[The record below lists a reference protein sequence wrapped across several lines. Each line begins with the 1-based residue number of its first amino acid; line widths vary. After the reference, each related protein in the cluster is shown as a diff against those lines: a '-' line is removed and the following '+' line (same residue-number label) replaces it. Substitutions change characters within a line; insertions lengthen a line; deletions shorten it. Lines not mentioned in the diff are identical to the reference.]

1 MPSKSPAQARLMQA
15 VAHNPQF
22 AKKVGIPQSVGRE
35 FAQADRG
42 KVMNKHEAA
51 ESPAY
56 EKAEE
61 SLMKK
66 HHPAMYK
73 AQHEKP
79 SHSGHDHGHKH
90 LSHKMMP
97 GEHRKE
103 ERLKHY
109 NEGFHAAK
117 KERHEAHKHHL
128 NLGHRGK

>member
-1 MPSKSPAQARLMQA
+1 MPAKSKAQFRLMA
-15 VAHNPQF
+15 AAEHNPAF
-22 AKKVGIPQSVGRE
+22 ARKVGIKPSVGKE
-35 FAQADRG
+35 FVQATPSY
-42 KVMNKHEAA
+42 KALPEKTMKHEAK

-66 HHPAMYK
+66 HHPKMY
-73 AQHEKP
+73 EKTHGKE
-79 SHSGHDHGHKH
+79 SHSDHGHKH

-109 NEGFHAAK
+109 NQGFS
-117 KERHEAHKHHL
+117 EAVKAR
-128 NLGHRGK
+128 HRG

>member
-1 MPSKSPAQARLMQA
+1 MPAKSKAQFRLMEA
-15 VAHNPQF
+15 VAHNPAF
-22 AKKVGIPQSVGRE
+22 AKKVGIPQKVGKE
-35 FAQADRG
+35 YSNATPSYKALPE
-42 KVMNKHEAA
+42 KAMKHEAK

-66 HHPAMYK
+66 HHPKMY
-73 AQHEKP
+73 EKTHA
-79 SHSGHDHGHKH
+79 SHSDHGHKH

-109 NEGFHAAK
+109 NQGFSEAVKA
-117 KERHEAHKHHL
+117 RH
-128 NLGHRGK
+128 RD